1 MRRSVS
7 LVAVLALHVFAAY
20 GLACG
25 FANPNRRYAP
35 AALQVEIF
43 ERDHRP
49 EPLPVPRASASSMST
64 QQPVQ
69 IVAPA
74 IEFDLRAD
82 TPPAPMQLTTIE
94 KPAAAPVSATPPRL
108 ASLGPTSRP
117 RPIYVPQGRERY
129 PADSIRAKEIGEP
142 TISICISETGAI
154 DSVAVTKS
162 SGFVRLD
169 QAAIGIGRESKF
181 KPATRAGEPVPLCV
195 NYRIKF
201 EIENL

>member
-1 MRRSVS
+1 M
-7 LVAVLALHVFAAY
+7 FAIY
-20 GLACG
+20 GLARG
-25 FANPNRRYAP
+25 FSNPNTHYTP

-49 EPLPVPRASASSMST
+49 EAPPVLRASRLPG

-82 TPPAPMQLTTIE
+82 TPPAPIQLATIE
-94 KPAAAPVSATPPRL
+94 NAAAAPVSAPPPRL
-108 ASLGPTSRP
+108 ASLGPTTRP

-129 PADSIRAKEIGEP
+129 PADSIRAKEFGEP

-154 DSVAVTKS
+154 DSVAVSRS

-181 KPATRAGEPVPLCV
+181 KPAMRAGEPVPLCV

>member
-1 MRRSVS
+1 LRRSLS
-7 LVAVLALHVFAAY
+7 LVAILALHMFAIY
-20 GLACG
+20 GLARG
-25 FANPNRRYAP
+25 FSNPNTHYTP

-49 EPLPVPRASASSMST
+49 EAPPVLRASRLPG

-82 TPPAPMQLTTIE
+82 TPPAPIQLATIE
-94 KPAAAPVSATPPRL
+94 NAAAAPVSAPPPRL
-108 ASLGPTSRP
+108 ASLGPTTRP

-129 PADSIRAKEIGEP
+129 PADSIRAKEFGEP

-154 DSVAVTKS
+154 DSVAVSRS

-181 KPATRAGEPVPLCV
+181 KPAMRAGEPVPLCV